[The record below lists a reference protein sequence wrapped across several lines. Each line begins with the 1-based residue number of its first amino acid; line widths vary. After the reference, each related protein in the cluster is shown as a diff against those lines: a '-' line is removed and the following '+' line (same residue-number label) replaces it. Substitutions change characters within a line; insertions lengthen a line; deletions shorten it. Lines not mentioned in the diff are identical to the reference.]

1 MRRVAPGPIRRLHAS
16 RAMLIALL
24 LVCAGG
30 IARAQLYSEP
40 KAVDAQQGKPPI
52 LQNIGI
58 DQRLNQQLPLDLEF
72 RDEAGQPVKLNQ
84 YFGRKPVI
92 LTMVYYSCP
101 MLCGEVLSGM
111 ASSLGVIRFDVGK
124 EFDVISVSINPHD
137 TPADA
142 IKKKKLFLQRYRRPG
157 AAEGWHFLTGNQPE
171 IDALAKAV
179 GFHYAYD
186 AKSGQYA
193 HSTAIMV
200 VTPEGKLAQ
209 YFYGIEYSPKDL
221 RLSLIEASKNKIGTP
236 VEQVL
241 LYCFHYDPS
250 IGHYSVVVMNVVRLA
265 GIFTALTLGLFMT
278 VLFRNEKN
286 DKRRRTPAISWKG
299 GNGRGRLT

>member
-1 MRRVAPGPIRRLHAS
+1 
-16 RAMLIALL
+16 MLIALL
-24 LVCAGG
+24 LLFAGG

-84 YFGRKPVI
+84 YFGKKPVI

-101 MLCGEVLSGM
+101 MLCSEVLSGI

-186 AKSGQYA
+186 PKSGQYA

-209 YFYGIEYSPKDL
+209 YFYGIEYSAKDL

-250 IGHYSVVVMNVVRLA
+250 TGHYSVVVMNVVRLA

-286 DKRRRTPAISWKG
+286 GKRARTPASSWKG

>member
-1 MRRVAPGPIRRLHAS
+1 MTQQIPIRGLHPA
-16 RAMLIALL
+16 RMMLMTLL
-24 LVCAGG
+24 LLLCASGAG
-30 IARAQLYSEP
+30 RSQLYSEP

-84 YFGRKPVI
+84 YFGKKPII
-92 LTMVYYSCP
+92 LTMVYYTCP
-101 MLCGEVLSGM
+101 MLCSEVLSGI
-111 ASSLGVIRFDVGK
+111 ASSLGVIRFNVGQ

-157 AAEGWHFLTGNQPE
+157 AAEGWHFLTGSQPA

-179 GFHYAYD
+179 GFHYAFD
-186 AKSGQYA
+186 PKSGQYA

-236 VEQVL
+236 VDQVL
-241 LYCFHYDPS
+241 LFCFHYDPS
-250 IGHYSVVVMNVVRLA
+250 TGHYSAVVMNVVRLA
-265 GIFTALTLGLFMT
+265 GILTALTLGLFMT
-278 VLFRNEKN
+278 VLFRKEKQP
-286 DKRRRTPAISWKG
+286 TPPPTASAGKSR
-299 GNGRGRLT
+299 NGRGRLT

>member
-1 MRRVAPGPIRRLHAS
+1 MTLW
-16 RAMLIALL
+16 
-24 LVCAGG
+24 LVLWVSGTG
-30 IARAQLYSEP
+30 RAQLYSEP

-84 YFGRKPVI
+84 YFGKKPVI
-92 LTMVYYSCP
+92 LTLVYYTCP
-101 MLCGEVLSGM
+101 MLCSEVLSGI
-111 ASSLGVIRFDVGK
+111 ASSLGVIRFNVGQ

-157 AAEGWHFLTGNQPE
+157 AAEGWHFLTGSQPA

-179 GFHYAYD
+179 GFHYAFD
-186 AKSGQYA
+186 PKSGQYA

-236 VEQVL
+236 VDQVL

-250 IGHYSVVVMNVVRLA
+250 TGHYSAVVMNVVRLA
-265 GIFTALTLGLFMT
+265 GIFTVLTLGLFMT
-278 VLFRNEKN
+278 VLFRKEQK
-286 DKRRRTPAISWKG
+286 PPPVSAWKG
-299 GNGRGRLT
+299 RNGRGRLT

>member
-1 MRRVAPGPIRRLHAS
+1 MKKWMAIRSLQA
-16 RAMLIALL
+16 AGVMTLL
-24 LVCAGG
+24 LCASGM
-30 IARAQLYSEP
+30 ARAQLYSEP
-40 KAVDAQQGKPPI
+40 KAVDAQQGKPPM

-58 DQRLNQQLPLDLEF
+58 DQRLNQQLPLNLEF
-72 RDEAGQPVKLNQ
+72 RDENGQPVKLSQ

-92 LTMVYYSCP
+92 LTMVYYTCP
-101 MLCGEVLSGM
+101 MLCGEVLSGI
-111 ASSLGVIRFDVGK
+111 ASSLGVINFNVGR
-124 EFDVISVSINPHD
+124 EFDVISVSINPQD

-142 IKKKKLFLQRYRRPG
+142 QKKKQLFLQRYRRPG
-157 AAEGWHFLTGNQPE
+157 ASEGWHFLTGSQPA
-171 IDALAKAV
+171 IDSLAKAV

-236 VEQVL
+236 VDQVL

-250 IGHYSVVVMNVVRLA
+250 TGHYSAVVMNIVRLA
-265 GIFTALTLGLFMT
+265 GALTFVTLGLFMT
-278 VLFRNEKN
+278 ILFRNEKRGA
-286 DKRRRTPAISWKG
+286 RRRSWNSN
-299 GNGRGRLT
+299 GNGRMRRT